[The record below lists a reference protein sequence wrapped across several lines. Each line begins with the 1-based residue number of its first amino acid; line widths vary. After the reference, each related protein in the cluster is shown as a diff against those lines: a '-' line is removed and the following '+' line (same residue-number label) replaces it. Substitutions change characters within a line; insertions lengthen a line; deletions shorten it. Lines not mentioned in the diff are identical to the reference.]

1 MLYKLLLGNIKMKT
15 ANINIRVDE
24 QEKKHA
30 ELIFKN
36 IGISTSTAINMFLHS
51 VCQKGGIPFELKAD
65 TPNIET
71 VKAIKNTMLK
81 QNGNT
86 FKNVNDLMKDLED

>member
-1 MLYKLLLGNIKMKT
+1 MKT

-24 QEKKHA
+24 QAKKHA

-36 IGISTSTAINMFLHS
+36 IGISTSTAINIFLHS

-71 VKAIKNTMLK
+71 VKAINELENDRKKQLLK
-81 QNGNT
+81 T
-86 FKNVNDLMKDLED
+86 YKTADELFKDIEN